1 MFKTLAAALC
11 VVVSNAY
18 TWNTP
23 KILDSF
29 IDPVTFESWAGSDA
43 FAKYGVIL
51 GDVNLG
57 MMTAMQPDPSSMTT
71 TCYEK
76 AKTTTDLMAKLLD
89 LTDMTSSIMD
99 KFNVLQ
105 VKTIEQ
111 LEACEL
117 TKMQFLFDGFLSK
130 LPELAGMGSNMLTQA
145 IAGIPAIN
153 GSTDGADT
161 TTVWIVYRNIV
172 PQFEK

>member
-1 MFKTLAAALC
+1 MGNIKMFKTLAAALC

-29 IDPVTFESWAGSDA
+29 IDPVTFESWAGADA

-57 MMTAMQPDPSSMTT
+57 MMTAMQPDPSS
-71 TCYEK
+71 
-76 AKTTTDLMAKLLD
+76 KTTTDLMAKLLD